1 MILLILKDNGG
12 QRVKLNTIKNH
23 LNGYFINQTTD
34 TYSQQVKETLCKK
47 IDGNDYEVLDNV
59 NTPNGLVSP
68 MVLLLQQCNNQ
79 ILDPTFSICSL
90 SEILPV
96 INGSIFESY
105 AKRQKEIIKH
115 RKWQKCCRTESNR
128 YAEDTYLI
136 KWKRPKGISYGIVGE
151 GNIVEINEL
160 ILTDNQKKNAVK
172 ISYPNIL
179 VKAIRDV
186 LINEFEEEYLK
197 EVEKYNSL

>member
-1 MILLILKDNGG
+1 M
-12 QRVKLNTIKNH
+12 KLNTIKNH

-96 INGSIFESY
+96 INGSVFDSY
-105 AKRQKEIIKH
+105 DKRQKEIIKH
-115 RKWQKCCRTESNR
+115 RKWQKCCRTEANR
-128 YAEDTYLI
+128 YIENRYLI
-136 KWKRPKGISYGIVGE
+136 KWKRPKGISYGVVGE
-151 GNIVEINEL
+151 DNIVEINEL

-179 VKAIRDV
+179 VKAIRDD

-197 EVEKYNSL
+197 EVEKYDSL

>member
-34 TYSQQVKETLCKK
+34 IYSQQVKETLCKK
-47 IDGNDYEVLDNV
+47 NGNDYEVLDNNV

-96 INGSIFESY
+96 INGSVFDSY

-115 RKWQKCCRTESNR
+115 RKWQKCCRTEANR
-128 YAEDTYLI
+128 YIENRYLI
-136 KWKRPKGISYGIVGE
+136 KWKRPKGISYGVVS
-151 GNIVEINEL
+151 NDTIVEVSELLLTSKQKENAILIN
-160 ILTDNQKKNAVK
+160 
-172 ISYPNIL
+172 YPKML
-179 VKAIRDV
+179 LKAIEDD
-186 LINEFEEEYLK
+186 LINEFQEDYLK
-197 EVEKYNSL
+197 EVAKYNSL